1 MCGIGVS
8 EKKQDL
14 NSKAKKTGV
23 LRGYLRNKISS
34 KDLFEENS
42 GSLEGD
48 IKQLQINLK
57 KSNKFISEKQPQE
70 LDELNQLMN
79 SLSIGAWKE
88 KEKTINKLWDI
99 GNN

>member
-1 MCGIGVS
+1 MSEKHNYELCGIGVS
-8 EKKQDL
+8 EKKQE
-14 NSKAKKTGV
+14 NTKAKKTGV

-57 KSNKFISEKQPQE
+57 KSN
-70 LDELNQLMN
+70 
-79 SLSIGAWKE
+79 
-88 KEKTINKLWDI
+88 NK
-99 GNN
+99 